1 MRFLSARRSMQVCI
15 AAAVSS
21 VALATLGAAGA
32 SAATQC
38 SGASITGQGAAVM
51 KIAEQNVWGPGF
63 HTSTNAAACSGTQG
77 GGGEPTVAYT
87 SSSSGVGLESWG
99 VNKGVA
105 SFAPTNAFIGTEEP
119 PNPTDKTEIE
129 ANETTKVANSLQ
141 TIPVAQESIVVI
153 VHLPTGCTAT
163 NTVKKNPFPG
173 RLVLGNATLQ
183 GIFLGTINTWGQIK
197 DGGDELSPESCDAD
211 PITRVVRLDSA
222 GSTHIL
228 KKYLDLINST
238 AFETESATTESWG
251 ELAEGTGNTVWPKAE
266 ISVVRPSKTGDSAEV
281 AKVAETPG
289 SIGYAGLADAR
300 ANAAFIPASGGSGTS
315 TFWTPI
321 ENNGTAVA
329 KPKYADPS
337 TNGEE
342 AATANANCF
351 DTKYT
356 NGSGTK
362 FPPKLTSDTW
372 NTVTTATKE
381 KNYPLCGI
389 TYELALSDYQAYPSG
404 TEPEA
409 ITVNNYLLFELNTET
424 GGGQALILGHDYEP
438 LPAKLVKEAA
448 KGAALVG

>member
-1 MRFLSARRSMQVCI
+1 MRFLSARRSIPVCI
-15 AAAVSS
+15 VAAVS
-21 VALATLGAAGA
+21 ALATVGAASA

-51 KIAEQNVWGPGF
+51 KIAEQSVWGPDF
-63 HTSTNAAACSGTQG
+63 HTSANAAACNGTQG
-77 GGGEPTVAYT
+77 SGGEPTVTYT
-87 SSSSGVGLESWG
+87 ASSSGVGLESWG
-99 VNKGVA
+99 VNKGAA
-105 SFAPTNAFIGTEEP
+105 SFAPTNAFVGTEEP
-119 PNPTDKTEIE
+119 PNPNDKTEIE
-129 ANETTKVANSLQ
+129 GNETTKVANTLQ

-173 RLVLGNATLQ
+173 RLVLGNKTLQ
-183 GIFLGTINTWGQIK
+183 EIFLGTIDTWGQIS
-197 DGGDELSPESCDAD
+197 DGGDKLSPESCDSD

-228 KKYLDLINST
+228 KKYLELINST
-238 AFETESATTESWG
+238 KFETESATTESWG
-251 ELAEGTGNTVWPKAE
+251 EIAEGTGNTVWPKAE
-266 ISVVRPSKTGDSAEV
+266 INVVRPSKTGDSAEV

-289 SIGYAGLADAR
+289 TIGYAGLADAR
-300 ANAAFIPASGGSGTS
+300 ANAAFIPSSGGPGTA

-321 ENNGTAVA
+321 ENDGTAVA

-337 TNGEE
+337 TDGETTE
-342 AATANANCF
+342 TANANCF

-372 NTVTTATKE
+372 NEVTTETKE
-381 KNYPLCGI
+381 KAYPICGL
-389 TYELALSDYQAYPSG
+389 TYELALTDYQAYPGG
-404 TEPEA
+404 TEAEA
-409 ITVNNYLLFELNTET
+409 ITVNNYFLFQLNTAAA
-424 GGGQALILGHDYEP
+424 GGQALIVGHDYEP

-448 KGAALVG
+448 KGASLIG